1 MYKIR
6 LFAPDRTKC
15 IGHRV
20 AAVFPAKGGNLMNC
34 GAVVGPCAERPF
46 VVNGMKVR

>member
-1 MYKIR
+1 MKENA
-6 LFAPDRTKC
+6 LGTAFA
-15 IGHRV
+15 V
-20 AAVFPAKGGNLMNC
+20 EGGNLMNC